1 MPMTR
6 LQRRVEL
13 HRKSELK
20 RKESFMRTR
29 RKKVAEKKQSI
40 TTSDWKKFCDV
51 CFEFYI
57 RWRDNWIDGIDG
69 KIYQPGDYE
78 HYHAC
83 HYISRGSLAT
93 RYLDINC
100 HGQSSG
106 HNYAMSPKAPTN
118 IRRNMEKTY
127 RAFLVKTYSEEEVK
141 ELEALEGK
149 PFKRTDYDW
158 YKQAVE
164 CYGKAALLQP
174 ARLIERL
181 DKVYKTTLEKRT
193 LELIQQRL
201 AGGHDEA

>member
-1 MPMTR
+1 
-6 LQRRVEL
+6 
-13 HRKSELK
+13 
-20 RKESFMRTR
+20 MRTR

-127 RAFLVKTYSEEEVK
+127 RAFLVKTYSEEEVR

-201 AGGHDEA
+201 AGGYDEA